1 MDRQDR
7 GMARRVTVVVVGG
20 LALLGVAFGGV
31 LEPARADDRPFLT
44 QLLAGP
50 TTTTT
55 KPKPKTPVPAW
66 TNTVSPNGE
75 VQVFDAPN
83 GRVVGTAG
91 YFFGYDQWM
100 PMLAAKNGWLQ
111 VRLPERPNGKTGWI
125 RSSGVSYKKT
135 PYRIVMDRS
144 STTLTLY
151 KDGWP
156 QWSAPIGMGKAST
169 PTPLGRYYVSVIDHD
184 DSPGYGAFQLV
195 TNAHSEAIQD
205 WQGLGDALIAMHG
218 PINSKSDKQIGSRG
232 AYLSNGCIRMHLS
245 DLNRLSAVPLGTPV
259 DIFE

>member
-1 MDRQDR
+1 
-7 GMARRVTVVVVGG
+7 MARRVTVVVVGA
-20 LALLGVAFGGV
+20 LALLGVAFGGI

-100 PMLAAKNGWLQ
+100 PMLGRQERLAPGAPARAAQRQDRLDQVLRGVLQEDAVPDRDATGAPPRSRSTRTAGRSGAPPSGWAAAK
-111 VRLPERPNGKTGWI
+111 
-125 RSSGVSYKKT
+125 
-135 PYRIVMDRS
+135 
-144 STTLTLY
+144 
-151 KDGWP
+151 
-156 QWSAPIGMGKAST
+156 T
-169 PTPLGRYYVSVIDHD
+169 PTPLGKFYVSVIDHD
-184 DSPGYGAFQLV
+184 RPSRLRGVPAGHHRALRGDPGLAGPGRRRSSPSTGRSTRSPTSRSAPGAP
-195 TNAHSEAIQD
+195 TSPTAAS
-205 WQGLGDALIAMHG
+205 
-218 PINSKSDKQIGSRG
+218 
-232 AYLSNGCIRMHLS
+232 GC
-245 DLNRLSAVPLGTPV
+245 T
-259 DIFE
+259 